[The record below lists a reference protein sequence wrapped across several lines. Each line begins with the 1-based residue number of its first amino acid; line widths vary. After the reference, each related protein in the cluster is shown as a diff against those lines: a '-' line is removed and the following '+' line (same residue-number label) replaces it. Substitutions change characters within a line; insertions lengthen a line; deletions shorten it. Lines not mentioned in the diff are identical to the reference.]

1 MAISNYSEFFNKDI
15 LRNKGFTIAE
25 LLVVM
30 GITAILFSSLV
41 FYSRSAERQIIL
53 FKEQMKIITAL
64 QKAKSLAIVAFSEGQ
79 TACGYGVNFDR
90 ANDKMIIFREQPASG
105 GSGSCS
111 TRDNIYTSVDELYEE
126 IKLDNR
132 TVRFGNLIN
141 SDGGIFSN
149 VVFISPEPITVIDY
163 SGSSGSESATIE
175 ITDIS
180 GSNTKI
186 VKVTDAG
193 QITAQ

>member
-25 LLVVM
+25 LLVVL

-41 FYSRSAERQIIL
+41 FYSRSAERQLIL

-64 QKAKSLAIVAFSEGQ
+64 QKAKSLAIVAFSESQ

-90 ANDKMIIFREQPASG
+90 ANNKMNIFREQPASG

-132 TVRFGNLIN
+132 TIRFGNLIN
-141 SDGGIFSN
+141 SDGGFFSDI
-149 VVFISPEPITVIDY
+149 VFISPEPLTVIDD
-163 SGSSGSESATIE
+163 SSSEFATIE

-180 GSNTKI
+180 GANQKV
-186 VKVTDAG
+186 VKVTDSG